1 MTTRTS
7 LLLGMIPLGACLA
20 RVTGFG
26 SLRPICSLRFSVV
39 GSVAFSPRPTEE
51 KSSP

>member
-1 MTTRTS
+1 MTTS
-7 LLLGMIPLGACLA
+7 ASFLLGMMPLGACLA

-26 SLRPICSLRFSVV
+26 SLRPTRSLRLGVV
-39 GSVAFSPRPTEE
+39 GWVAFFPRPTGE